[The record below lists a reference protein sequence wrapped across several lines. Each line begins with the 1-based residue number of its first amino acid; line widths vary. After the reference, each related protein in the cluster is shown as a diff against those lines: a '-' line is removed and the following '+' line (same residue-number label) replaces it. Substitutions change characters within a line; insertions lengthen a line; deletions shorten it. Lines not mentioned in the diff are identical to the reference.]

1 MTRLLSCLAALALAA
16 GLAACGEK
24 SEPDGP
30 GGTEKLTLL
39 LDFFPNADHAGI
51 YQAQASGEFERAGLD
66 VAIQAPADPS
76 APLKL
81 LQAGRADVAISYEPE
96 LLLARDKGADLVSI
110 AALVQKPLTSIMA
123 VGDTKLDS
131 AADLEGRT
139 VGTAGIPYQSAY
151 LRTVLEEAG
160 ADPDDVKE
168 VNVGFE
174 LGPAM
179 LSKRVYGTL
188 GAFWNYEGIAL
199 ERKGRKP
206 TIIPVDQAGIPT
218 YNELIVVTT
227 TDTAREKAGPLR
239 RFVQALAR
247 GHEALRADPGQAVD
261 ALLQENPEL
270 DRGLQEAVVQA
281 TLPVFFPEDED
292 RPWGW
297 QEPREWEAYSR
308 WMFENGLVTQ
318 RPGPGAMTNDL
329 LPGQGFE
336 E

>member
-16 GLAACGEK
+16 ILPACGEK
-24 SEPDGP
+24 SDPEGP
-30 GGTEKLTLL
+30 AGTQRLTLL

-51 YQAQASGEFERAGLD
+51 YQAKVSGEFQRAGLD
-66 VAIQAPADPS
+66 VQIETPADPS

-123 VGDTKLDS
+123 IGDTELDS
-131 AADLEGRT
+131 AADLEGHT

-151 LRTVLEEAG
+151 LRSVLEEAG
-160 ADPDDVKE
+160 ANPDDVKE
-168 VNVGFE
+168 VDVGFD

-179 LSKRVYGTL
+179 LSKRVYATL

-218 YNELIVVTT
+218 YNELIVVTR
-227 TDTAREKAGPLR
+227 TDTARDKAAVLR
-239 RFVQALAR
+239 RFLQALAR
-247 GHEALRADPGQAVD
+247 GHEALRANPGQAVG

-270 DRGLQEAVVQA
+270 DRGLQEAVVEA
-281 TLPVFFPEDED
+281 TLPVFFPEDEE

-297 QEPREWEAYSR
+297 HEGSEWEAYAR
-308 WMFENGLVTQ
+308 WMFENDLVTR
-318 RPGPGAMTNDL
+318 RPTPGAMTNDL
-329 LPGQGFE
+329 LPGEGFE